1 MARLGMKSKLKRLE
15 KRTGKRRVARVAVEY
30 AVDATGTPTS
40 PAVAAWLSTPCP
52 GPLIVPDALLGAY
65 RGILAP
71 RVMLLPT
78 FGTEADWCAAA
89 ERQQKQ
95 LLAVARSRTNMPAE
109 AKADSVGNSYGD
121 DVPAPLRKGEKG
133 KRFIELPD
141 GRTFDRETGEFE
153 GG

>member
-30 AVDATGTPTS
+30 RVDANGKPTS
-40 PAVAAWLSTPCP
+40 PAVAAWLSYPHP
-52 GPLIVPDALLGAY
+52 GPESVPAALCGAY
-65 RGILAP
+65 AGILAP

-78 FGTEADWCAAA
+78 FGTETDWATAA
-89 ERQQKQ
+89 ERQQKV
-95 LLAVARSRTNMPAE
+95 LLAVARSRTNEPTNVAP
-109 AKADSVGNSYGD
+109 DSVGIGYGGD
-121 DVPAPLRKGEKG
+121 IEAPTRKGEKG

-141 GRTFDRETGEFE
+141 GRTFDRVTGEFE